1 MSEIDIAKSLFGGSG
16 NIQRNS
22 TRAPSNM
29 AYVPTIGTTSTRYGT
44 VQSIGENGSTQV
56 ILDGSDSPIYVTCET
71 PVVQGQRV
79 SVFYD
84 NGTMSVNALSHFVE
98 QVAEDKTSIM
108 GQIGEIQASVDAD
121 IQEVKDSLDDF
132 KATHSYTDAQID
144 TKFEEAEDTITANV
158 TASIGDEFVTDA
170 ELEIAVGQIESTVS
184 ENYQSKTD
192 AGTMQSNL
200 QSQITQ
206 NADAITQEVTDRTTA
221 VSGAVQE
228 SKAYTDTKADEITNV
243 VMETVDD
250 EMGQTYATKSEVSQ
264 TAEGLNLGISAALSA
279 AENAQTDVASL
290 TDVVAD
296 NSETVSNVNAY
307 FDFGMDDSGNP
318 LLTLGS
324 SESEMKSEFSNR
336 ALSFKSNGN
345 EVMRLEGSTS
355 TVVANKIQSG
365 SYQWVGE
372 GDTFR
377 LIYVGGD

>member
-1 MSEIDIAKSLFGGSG
+1 MSEIDIAKSLFGGSR
-16 NIQRNS
+16 NIQSNNP
-22 TRAPSNM
+22 TPSNM
-29 AYVPTIGTTSTRYGT
+29 AYVPTIGATSTRYGT
-44 VQSIGENGSTQV
+44 VQSIGDNGSTQV
-56 ILDGSDSPIYVTCET
+56 MLDGSDSPIYVTCET
-71 PVVQGQRV
+71 PVVTGQRV

-84 NGTMSVNALSHFVE
+84 NGTMSVSALSHFVE
-98 QVAEDKTSIM
+98 QVNEDKTSII
-108 GQIGEIQASVDAD
+108 GQIGEIQESVEDD
-121 IQEVKDSLDDF
+121 IQAVQDSLDDF

-158 TASIGDEFVTDA
+158 EASIGDEFVTDA

-192 AGTMQSNL
+192 AGSMESNL

-264 TAEGLNLGISAALSA
+264 TAEGLNLGISAALST